1 MRTLMLLFLACA
13 LCACAGLRSAYTTPE
28 ASMPPA
34 WAGQSLN
41 ATVAETGPWWMA
53 FHDPLLDDLVD
64 QALVRN
70 NDLAAAAMRVRTAR
84 LRADLTGTNRTPDVS
99 VGGETSVNRILDT
112 GAISREHSVSGSLSY
127 ELDLWGKL
135 AAARDAADWEAR
147 ATEEDRL
154 NTRLSLIGTVAE
166 TYWTIGYANER
177 IAQARESIATART
190 TLALVGA
197 RYEAGAVSGL
207 DLAQARQDLA
217 RQEADLPALLEEL
230 ATARITLSLLFDQAP
245 QVSLV
250 SQVGMAEPDLLPT
263 GELPEVAAGIPAEVL
278 RRRPDLRAAEL
289 RLRATLAEVDQ
300 ARADMY
306 PTLTLTG
313 SLGSGSADLRDVLA
327 DPFATLGAG
336 LILPFVQWNTVR
348 LNIRVAES
356 QYEEAV
362 INFRQTLYA
371 ALGDVE
377 KALAAR
383 ERYENERPWLEESLA
398 FARRSEALTGE
409 RYRSGAVSLQDWL
422 ETRETRRSAEVALA
436 GNRFNRLVSRMGVYL
451 ALGGEAAPAVS
462 GDDAGGG
469 GVALREVAR

>member
-1 MRTLMLLFLACA
+1 MRALMFLFLACA

-28 ASMPPA
+28 ASIPPS

-41 ATVAETGPWWMA
+41 ATVAETGPWWKA
-53 FHDPLLDDLVD
+53 FHDPVLDDLVD
-64 QALVRN
+64 QALARN

-99 VGGETSVNRILDT
+99 VGGDTSVSRILDT
-112 GAISREHSVSGSLSY
+112 GDISREHSVSGSLSY

-135 AAARDAADWEAR
+135 EAARDAADWEAR

-245 QVSLV
+245 QV
-250 SQVGMAEPDLLPT
+250 GMAEPSLLPT

-306 PTLTLTG
+306 PALTLTG
-313 SLGSGSADLRDVLA
+313 SLGSGSADLRDVLV
-327 DPFATLGAG
+327 DPIATLGAG
-336 LILPFVQWNTVR
+336 LVLPFVQWNTVR

-377 KALAAR
+377 NALAAR

-398 FARRSEALTGE
+398 FALRSEALTGE

-462 GDDAGGG
+462 EDEAGGG
-469 GVALREVAR
+469 GVALR

>member
-1 MRTLMLLFLACA
+1 MIMRALMLLFLACA
-13 LCACAGLRSAYTTPE
+13 LCACAGLRSAYITPE
-28 ASMPPA
+28 TSIPPA

-41 ATVAETGPWWMA
+41 ATVAETGPWWTA
-53 FHDPLLDDLVD
+53 FHDPVLGDLVD
-64 QALVRN
+64 QALARN
-70 NDLAAAAMRVRTAR
+70 NDLAAAAIRVRTAR
-84 LRADLTGTNRTPDVS
+84 LRSDLTGTNRTPDVS
-99 VGGETSVNRILDT
+99 VGGDTSVSRILDT
-112 GAISREHSVSGSLSY
+112 GDISREHSVSGSLSY

-230 ATARITLSLLFDQAP
+230 ATARITLDLLFDQAP
-245 QVSLV
+245 QAPPRVR
-250 SQVGMAEPDLLPT
+250 MAEPGVLPT

-278 RRRPDLRAAEL
+278 HRRPDLRAAEL
-289 RLRATLAEVDQ
+289 RLRATLADVDQ

-306 PTLTLTG
+306 PALTLTG
-313 SLGSGSADLRDVLA
+313 SLGSGSVDLKDVLA
-327 DPFATLGAG
+327 DPIATLGAG
-336 LILPFVQWNTVR
+336 LVLPFVQWNTVR
-348 LNIRVAES
+348 LNIKVAES

-362 INFRQTLYA
+362 VNFRQTLYA

-377 KALAAR
+377 NALAAR

-451 ALGGEAAPAVS
+451 ALGGEAAPAAHED
-462 GDDAGGG
+462 G
-469 GVALREVAR
+469 R

>member
-1 MRTLMLLFLACA
+1 MIMRALMLLFLACA
-13 LCACAGLRSAYTTPE
+13 LCACAGLRSAYITPE
-28 ASMPPA
+28 TSIPPA

-41 ATVAETGPWWMA
+41 ATVAETGPWWTA
-53 FHDPLLDDLVD
+53 FHDPVLGDLVD
-64 QALVRN
+64 QALARN
-70 NDLAAAAMRVRTAR
+70 NDLAAAAIRVRTAR
-84 LRADLTGTNRTPDVS
+84 LRSDLTGTNRTPDVS
-99 VGGETSVNRILDT
+99 VGGDTSVSRILDT
-112 GAISREHSVSGSLSY
+112 GDISREHSVSGSLSY

-230 ATARITLSLLFDQAP
+230 ATARITLGLLFDQAP
-245 QVSLV
+245 QVR
-250 SQVGMAEPDLLPT
+250 MAEPGLLPT
-263 GELPEVAAGIPAEVL
+263 GELPEVAAGIPSEVL

-289 RLRATLAEVDQ
+289 RLRATLADVDQ

-306 PTLTLTG
+306 PALTLTG
-313 SLGSGSADLRDVLA
+313 SLGSGSVDLKDVLA
-327 DPFATLGAG
+327 DPIATLGAG
-336 LILPFVQWNTVR
+336 LVLPFVQWNTVR
-348 LNIRVAES
+348 LNIKVAES

-362 INFRQTLYA
+362 VNFRQTLHA

-377 KALAAR
+377 NALAAR

-436 GNRFNRLVSRMGVYL
+436 GNRFNRLVSRMGVFL
-451 ALGGEAAPAVS
+451 ALGGDA
-462 GDDAGGG
+462 AGGS
-469 GVALREVAR
+469 GVALREVPR